1 MAMYTITHVDKG
13 WTVQGK
19 LFIFDRKSL
28 ALKTVHD
35 AKELLHRDETSK
47 RKSTTVCSEG
57 GRDYRMI

>member
-1 MAMYTITHVDKG
+1 MYTITHVDKS

-28 ALKTVHD
+28 ALKTVHV
-35 AKELLHRDETSK
+35 LHGDEASK